1 VNESPAQFALRE
13 LRAQFSSPKVLA
25 ILAAL
30 TLAIAVAGPFN
41 TSALLTLPQRLVYWG
56 AVTPLSFAAGLIGS
70 ALIHALAKGRA
81 ANRWLVGSL
90 RALGSTTLVSFTLYG
105 FHAALGYPLPQG
117 AEFSASVGG
126 VLAICLA
133 IEIIGELVAPAAPGP
148 ATDARP
154 ALLDRLPLDKRGP
167 IVALS
172 AVDHYTE
179 VTTIRGRHLL
189 LLRLSDAIAEAAPTP
204 GLQIHRS
211 HWVALDQV
219 RRAHRQG
226 DQGKLTLSSGQE
238 LPIARARMAQA
249 QGAGLFPK

>member
-1 VNESPAQFALRE
+1 MNDSPAHFALRE
-13 LRAQFSSPKVLA
+13 LRARFSSPKVLA

-41 TSALLTLPQRLVYWG
+41 TSALMPLPQRLAYWG
-56 AVTPLSFAAGLIGS
+56 AVTPLSFAAGLVGS
-70 ALIHALAKGRA
+70 ALIHARA
-81 ANRWLVGSL
+81 EATLNRWLAAAA
-90 RALGSTTLVSFTLYG
+90 RALGSTTLVSLTLYG
-105 FHAALGYPLPQG
+105 YHAALGYPLPEG
-117 AEFSASVGG
+117 SEILASVGG
-126 VLAICLA
+126 VLAICLV
-133 IEIIGELVAPAAPGP
+133 IEVIGELIESPAPAT

-154 ALLDRLPLDKRGP
+154 ALLDRLPLDKRGAL
-167 IVALS
+167 VALS

-179 VTTIRGRHLL
+179 VTTTRGRHLL

-219 RRAHRQG
+219 RRAERQG
-226 DQGKLTLSSGQE
+226 DQGKLTLSSGQD

-249 QGAGLFPK
+249 QAAGLFPK